1 MGSTTQEELDQAD
14 CGAIGV
20 PPSMGASPAKE
31 RRKADSFKPKGGRSY
46 LVG

>member
-14 CGAIGV
+14 GNAIGV
-20 PPSMGASPAKE
+20 PLSTGASPAKE
-31 RRKADSFKPKGGRSY
+31 RRKADSFRPKGGRSY

>member
-20 PPSMGASPAKE
+20 SLSMGTSPAKE
-31 RRKADSFKPKGGRSY
+31 RREADSFRPKGGRSY

>member
-14 CGAIGV
+14 YGAIGI
-20 PPSMGASPAKE
+20 PPSMGTSPAKE
-31 RRKADSFKPKGGRSY
+31 RRKAGSFRPKGGRIY